1 MDEFEWIEWIS
12 KKAGKPPQ
20 GWIGIGDDAAVFPRP
35 RRNSAIATDV
45 IVEGV
50 DFDHL
55 VKPQDAGHKALAINL
70 SDMAAMGTKP
80 TAFLM
85 TLGVNDAWNGKRLK
99 SFLSGVFQLA
109 RKHKIT
115 CVGGDMTSARQF
127 FCSITVWG
135 EMAGR
140 RPISRSGARPDDLIM
155 TTGTFGGSILKKHY
169 AFTPR
174 TAESIWLSRHFP
186 PSAMIDVSDG
196 LMQDLKHI
204 LKDSRCGARIE
215 LDAIPVSK
223 DSRVKH
229 KTKAGALNGALSDGE
244 DFELLFTVRPQML
257 PRLAARWKKSFPKT
271 PLASIGRITPGA
283 SRVSF
288 FQKGKQI
295 QFKPKPG
302 FRHF

>member
-1 MDEFEWIEWIS
+1 MDEFEWIDLIS
-12 KKAGKPPQ
+12 KKAGKPPR
-20 GWIGIGDDAAVFPRP
+20 GWIGIGDDAAVFPP
-35 RRNSAIATDV
+35 TRRNSAIATDV

-50 DFDHL
+50 DFDHS
-55 VKPQDAGHKALAINL
+55 VKPRDAGHKALAINL

-85 TLGVNDAWNGKRLK
+85 TLGVNDNWNGKKLK
-99 SFLSGVFQLA
+99 NFLSGVFQLA
-109 RKHKIT
+109 HKHKIA
-115 CVGGDMTSARQF
+115 CVGGDMTAARQF

-140 RPISRSGARPDDLIM
+140 RPISRAGARPDDLIM

-174 TAESIWLSRHFP
+174 TAESVWLARHFP

-204 LKDSRCGARIE
+204 LKESRCGARIE
-215 LDAIPVSK
+215 LDAVPVSA
-223 DSRVKH
+223 DALVRH
-229 KTKAGALNGALSDGE
+229 KTKTGALNGALSDGE
-244 DFELLFTVRPQML
+244 DFELLFALRPQML
-257 PRLAARWKKSFPKT
+257 PRLMARWKKSFPKT
-271 PLASIGRITPGA
+271 PLTAIGRMTRSTAKI
-283 SRVSF
+283 SF
-288 FQKGKQI
+288 FQNGERVH
-295 QFKPKPG
+295 FKPRPG